1 MVALTQLTPHAGPG
15 QRYGSFA
22 GKEADSGVPPG
33 PHNPGTIT
41 QLRPYAG
48 PGGRYGSFAGKEA
61 SAVTPTPT
69 PAPTAP
75 SGGWVYDPYSRR
87 RRRRDDEGEPPPSVP
102 VIVPDRP
109 RVDIAALDA
118 KIAALGEQIQRSR
131 RGRIKLREQLRALEV
146 ERAIQIGLERRLRLL
161 RDDDEWFL
169 LS

>member
-1 MVALTQLTPHAGPG
+1 MLPSVLTLLD
-15 QRYGSFA
+15 FA
-22 GKEADSGVPPG
+22 ASGVAVADTGAQGVMPFPFG
-33 PHNPGTIT
+33 LLDG
-41 QLRPYAG
+41 
-48 PGGRYGSFAGKEA
+48 A
-61 SAVTPTPT
+61 SDTGVTPTPT
-69 PAPTAP
+69 PTPTAP

-87 RRRRDDEGEPPPSVP
+87 RRRRDDEDEPPPSVP

-131 RGRIKLREQLRALEV
+131 RGRVKLREQLRALEV

>member
-1 MVALTQLTPHAGPG
+1 M
-15 QRYGSFA
+15 
-22 GKEADSGVPPG
+22 
-33 PHNPGTIT
+33 
-41 QLRPYAG
+41 
-48 PGGRYGSFAGKEA
+48 
-61 SAVTPTPT
+61 
-69 PAPTAP
+69 PTAP

-87 RRRRDDEGEPPPSVP
+87 RRRRDDDDEPPPSVP

-131 RGRIKLREQLRALEV
+131 RGRVKLREQLRALEV

>member
-1 MVALTQLTPHAGPG
+1 MLPSVLTLLD
-15 QRYGSFA
+15 FA
-22 GKEADSGVPPG
+22 ASGVAVADTGAQGVMPFPFG
-33 PHNPGTIT
+33 LLDG
-41 QLRPYAG
+41 
-48 PGGRYGSFAGKEA
+48 A
-61 SAVTPTPT
+61 SDTGVAPTPTPT
-69 PAPTAP
+69 PTAP

-87 RRRRDDEGEPPPSVP
+87 RRRRDDDDEPPPSVP

>member
-1 MVALTQLTPHAGPG
+1 MLPSVLTLLD
-15 QRYGSFA
+15 FA
-22 GKEADSGVPPG
+22 ASGVAVADTGAQGVMPFPFG
-33 PHNPGTIT
+33 LLDG
-41 QLRPYAG
+41 
-48 PGGRYGSFAGKEA
+48 A
-61 SAVTPTPT
+61 SDTGVTPTPT
-69 PAPTAP
+69 PTPTAP

-87 RRRRDDEGEPPPSVP
+87 RRRRDDDDEPPPSVP

>member
-1 MVALTQLTPHAGPG
+1 MLPSVLTLLD
-15 QRYGSFA
+15 FA
-22 GKEADSGVPPG
+22 ASGVAVADTGAQGVMPFPFG
-33 PHNPGTIT
+33 LLDG
-41 QLRPYAG
+41 
-48 PGGRYGSFAGKEA
+48 A
-61 SAVTPTPT
+61 SDTGVTPTPT
-69 PAPTAP
+69 PTPTAP

-87 RRRRDDEGEPPPSVP
+87 RRRRDDDDEPPPSVP

-109 RVDIAALDA
+109 RGDIAALDA